1 MATKYSGR
9 RLYRAP
15 SSRPVLR
22 GAHRYQH
29 GGAET
34 WSHHASTGLNREKLP
49 LKMQKWDIVES
60 PAMNAVDYPQE
71 VPRELPHRE
80 AIVLI

>member
-1 MATKYSGR
+1 MV
-9 RLYRAP
+9 
-15 SSRPVLR
+15 VLR
-22 GAHRYQH
+22 PGLIMLQP
-29 GGAET
+29 
-34 WSHHASTGLNREKLP
+34 GLNREKLP
-49 LKMQKWDIVES
+49 LKMQKWDILES